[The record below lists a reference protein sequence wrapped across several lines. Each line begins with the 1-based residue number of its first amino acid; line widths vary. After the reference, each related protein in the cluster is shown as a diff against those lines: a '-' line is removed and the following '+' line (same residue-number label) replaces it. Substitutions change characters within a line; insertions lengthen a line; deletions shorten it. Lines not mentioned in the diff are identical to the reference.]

1 MRERPYA
8 DHLRRKRVTSS
19 SVVVSPAK
27 AGVQVAQR
35 RWIPVFTGMT
45 AMGPHSFHGNGGDGP
60 VACFN
65 VATSLS
71 AANGLLC
78 SQCEVSCVTLPNR
91 FCAARFTRGTLT
103 PARSL
108 EGEGVPERI
117 QRSRKDSV
125 WVGVTREPEA
135 KETRRRRCRC
145 QSLRVVIEHLAELLF
160 GHARRAEQNQD
171 DFRLEG
177 LGLGKGRA
185 GGLAHTRMNRRR
197 LRDRDYRHGFAFG
210 EIGDDPGWEQP
221 AELRQG
227 LFHGLSVRHPVVEG
241 YRNRASSSLAV
252 PGNSRQA
259 VRHIGHVNSD
269 VVQGEGVGGRVFLRQ
284 VHLRRHREV
293 GNHGVNGFPLYDAAG
308 ESRQVRPVAAGLR
321 RRDDDGERRSGGR
334 GSV

>member
-1 MRERPYA
+1 MRERLSA
-8 DHLRRKRVTSS
+8 VRTSGRKGAAGC
-19 SVVVSPAK
+19 SVVTPAK
-27 AGVQVAQR
+27 AGVQEVQR
-35 RWIPVFTGMT
+35 RWIPAKAGKT
-45 AMGPHSFHGNGGDGP
+45 AVGPHSFHGNGGDGA

-71 AANGLLC
+71 ATNGLLC
-78 SQCEVSCVTLPNR
+78 SQCEGPCETLPNR
-91 FCAARFTRGTLT
+91 SNAARMARDTLT
-103 PARSL
+103 PVSSTGQALALSL
-108 EGEGVPERI
+108 EGEGTPERLL
-117 QRSRKDSV
+117 
-125 WVGVTREPEA
+125 
-135 KETRRRRCRC
+135 
-145 QSLRVVIEHLAELLF
+145 SLRVVVQHLAQLLF
-160 GHARRAEQNQD
+160 GHTRRAEQNQD

-185 GGLAHTRMNRRR
+185 GGLAHTRMNNRR

-227 LFHGLSVRHPVVEG
+227 LCHRLSVRYPVVEG

-259 VRHIGHVNSD
+259 VRHIGHVNGD

-293 GNHGVNGFPLYDAAG
+293 CDHGINGFPLYDAAG
-308 ESRQVRPVAAGLR
+308 ERRQVRPVAAGLR

>member
-1 MRERPYA
+1 M
-8 DHLRRKRVTSS
+8 DSH
-19 SVVVSPAK
+19 
-27 AGVQVAQR
+27 
-35 RWIPVFTGMT
+35 VFSGNDGYG
-45 AMGPHSFHGNGGDGP
+45 ASQFLHGNGGDGA

-71 AANGLLC
+71 ATNGLLC
-78 SQCEVSCVTLPNR
+78 SQFEGPCETLPNR

-108 EGEGVPERI
+108 EGAGVPERI

-145 QSLRVVIEHLAELLF
+145 QSLRVVVQHLAELLF
-160 GHARRAEQNQD
+160 GHTRRAEQYQD

-241 YRNRASSSLAV
+241 YRNRTSSSLAV
-252 PGNSRQA
+252 PGNAAVRQA
-259 VRHIGHVNSD
+259 VRHIGHVNGD

-293 GNHGVNGFPLYDAAG
+293 GDHGINGFPLYDATG
-308 ESRQVRPVAAGLR
+308 ECWQVRPVAAGLR

-334 GSV
+334 GFV